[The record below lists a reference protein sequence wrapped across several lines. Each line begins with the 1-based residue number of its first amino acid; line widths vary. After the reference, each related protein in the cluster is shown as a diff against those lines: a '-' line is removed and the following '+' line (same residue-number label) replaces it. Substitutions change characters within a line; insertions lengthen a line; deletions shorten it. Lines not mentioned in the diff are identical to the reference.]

1 MDESKIFEAVI
12 KPKLPIDLGWTREA
26 PPPAVLSL
34 GYPCA
39 AWWHDANRLQVLS
52 AVEVVSDPGQPS
64 LGPEYHLSISA
75 ENVFGKKV
83 RCSSADALWVLG
95 QFDLTDAK
103 EDNHVPSGI
112 VRNFWRPVAD
122 PLSGF
127 DCPCVDEE
135 PSMPED
141 KGDFVWRG
149 VRK

>member
-1 MDESKIFEAVI
+1 MTLQSIL
-12 KPKLPIDLGWTREA
+12 KPKRPSGLGWTQEA

-52 AVEVVSDPGQPS
+52 AVEVASDPGQPS
-64 LGPEYHLSISA
+64 LGPEYHVSISA
-75 ENVFGKKV
+75 ETALGKV

-103 EDNHVPSGI
+103 EDNHVPGGI

-122 PLSGF
+122 SLSGYE
-127 DCPCVDEE
+127 CPCVAEE
-135 PSMPED
+135 PAIRED
-141 KGDFVWRG
+141 KGDFIWRG
-149 VRK
+149 ISNDR